1 MEHQVKE
8 IKVEMELGEVEPQEE
23 AVEAVEKEVL
33 EETDLDQALQAM
45 AVQDKSIQYLE
56 LIYFMQQVVEVEPIY
71 MEALEIVE
79 LVVLA

>member
-1 MEHQVKE
+1 
-8 IKVEMELGEVEPQEE
+8 MELGEVEPQEE
-23 AVEAVEKEVL
+23 AVVAVEKEVL